1 MTTDPSRLSIEQ
13 TQICSKPLSPRYI
26 PVKRYSEALKRKI
39 VSEIERG
46 LHTKASATK
55 HYRIDGHST
64 VARWCRTYSK
74 YRLTG
79 IRVELVMTEETRERK
94 RQEELTAARRR
105 IQDLERLLANADLR
119 NASLEVL
126 LEIGKTDY
134 GIDLK
139 KKRGSEGLST

>member
-1 MTTDPSRLSIEQ
+1 
-13 TQICSKPLSPRYI
+13 
-26 PVKRYSEALKRKI
+26 
-39 VSEIERG
+39 
-46 LHTKASATK
+46 
-55 HYRIDGHST
+55 
-64 VARWCRTYSK
+64 
-74 YRLTG
+74 
-79 IRVELVMTEETRERK
+79 MTEETRERK